1 MYKSARGHLYKRWL
15 KATSSNAIF
24 QLGIYL
30 STVTKLTMKSLFIA
44 FLAMAGVQA
53 TPSFSDQPKDLHARA
68 VDLKVQYYKDGGC
81 KDFAVQFS
89 PGTSNRCYG
98 YSYSNTNSANIVSC
112 GGSSVAC
119 TCYMF
124 EQDNCKGNSVR
135 TVALSGS
142 GSSCIR

>member
-1 MYKSARGHLYKRWL
+1 VKITSVLTNIPSTTSQFANLYTNYNKTG
-15 KATSSNAIF
+15 TS
-24 QLGIYL
+24 
-30 STVTKLTMKSLFIA
+30 TMKGLYTV
-44 FLAMAGVQA
+44 FLAFTAVQA
-53 TPSFSDQPKDLHARA
+53 TPTINSESKALNARA

-81 KDFAVQFS
+81 TDYAVS
-89 PGTSNRCYG
+89 IWPGTSNKCYG

-112 GGSSVAC
+112 GGRGVAC

-142 GSSCIR
+142 GSACVR